1 MLNSYVLQREV
12 FFHIRQLQSLHRSV
26 SLPISVTL
34 KTEIQQRID
43 DTVIAILHL
52 KTNTPQRTIKK
63 WLQEASSKLTH
74 YSFLIA
80 LSEIFSTPIENLI
93 DIHRQ

>member
-1 MLNSYVLQREV
+1 MIQA
-12 FFHIRQLQSLHRSV
+12 QT
-26 SLPISVTL
+26 ISVTL

-80 LSEIFSTPIENLI
+80 LSEVFNLPVE
-93 DIHRQ
+93 DLVEVHRSQSEHVPNTKRTRKTQKQ

>member
-1 MLNSYVLQREV
+1 MIQA
-12 FFHIRQLQSLHRSV
+12 QT
-26 SLPISVTL
+26 ISVTL

-80 LSEIFSTPIENLI
+80 TEIFYDPAFALWWQI
-93 DIHRQ
+93 

>member
-1 MLNSYVLQREV
+1 MIQA
-12 FFHIRQLQSLHRSV
+12 QT
-26 SLPISVTL
+26 ISVT
-34 KTEIQQRID
+34 
-43 DTVIAILHL
+43 L

>member
-1 MLNSYVLQREV
+1 MIQA
-12 FFHIRQLQSLHRSV
+12 QT
-26 SLPISVTL
+26 ISVTL

-80 LSEIFSTPIENLI
+80 LSEIFSTPHPNP
-93 DIHRQ
+93 HRRPPARGGVLQTPSNQTQTEHEANT

>member
-1 MLNSYVLQREV
+1 MIQA
-12 FFHIRQLQSLHRSV
+12 QT
-26 SLPISVTL
+26 ISVTL

-63 WLQEASSKLTH
+63 WLQEASRKPH
-74 YSFLIA
+74 
-80 LSEIFSTPIENLI
+80 
-93 DIHRQ
+93 

>member
-1 MLNSYVLQREV
+1 MIQA
-12 FFHIRQLQSLHRSV
+12 QT
-26 SLPISVTL
+26 ISVTL
-34 KTEIQQRID
+34 KIQQRID

>member
-1 MLNSYVLQREV
+1 MIQA
-12 FFHIRQLQSLHRSV
+12 QT
-26 SLPISVTL
+26 ISVTL

-93 DIHRQ
+93 DIHRQYGRMAIRPKLYIPNTYEHVKP

>member
-1 MLNSYVLQREV
+1 MIQA
-12 FFHIRQLQSLHRSV
+12 QT
-26 SLPISVTL
+26 ISVTL

-80 LSEIFSTPIENLI
+80 LSEIFSIPIENLI